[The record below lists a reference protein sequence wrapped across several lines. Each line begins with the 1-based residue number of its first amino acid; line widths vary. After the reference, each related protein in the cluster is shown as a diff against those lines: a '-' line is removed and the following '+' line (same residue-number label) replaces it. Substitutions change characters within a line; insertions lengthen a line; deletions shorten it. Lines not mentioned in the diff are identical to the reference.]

1 MSLIFTL
8 HSCDLTCF
16 CCCARSVKKV
26 HGGILICDMLLA
38 TAAIFSA
45 VMDVFLIIEMTD
57 TDTHRIKIANL
68 CRFCSKNASSKT
80 TRPKEKKSA
89 YSCLPDM
96 CDRLR
101 STTHGP
107 EIFSENAGQTT
118 IGQFAGTPVVTL

>member
-1 MSLIFTL
+1 M
-8 HSCDLTCF
+8 
-16 CCCARSVKKV
+16 KKV
-26 HGGILICDMLLA
+26 HGGILICDVLLA

-45 VMDVFLIIEMTD
+45 VMDVFLSIEMTD

-80 TRPKEKKSA
+80 TRPKEKFKLDFER
-89 YSCLPDM
+89 YGVNVEGENDFIHPPTHVCQPDM